1 MIFCIPQISLF
12 TKSLLTAQTRTSCF
26 ISFLITLPSLKPW
39 NKCFSNYSPSLESK
53 SELSLSLLTS
63 VTILLVCSHGHQQFS
78 LFLCVESIPPPWEFV
93 PALWFMLTNGTK
105 QKRYCVSARPRP
117 SEAWQFP
124 LSSLKAQSY
133 HDCFPGDIYML
144 SCSKNLANQYI
155 LLWAK
160 MCLSVSPN
168 SYVEAQYFRVW
179 LYLKIGPKI
188 G

>member
-1 MIFCIPQISLF
+1 MIFCIPQISLLA
-12 TKSLLTAQTRTSCF
+12 KSLLTAKTRDFLCF
-26 ISFLITLPSLKPW
+26 VSYLITLPSLKLW
-39 NKCFSNYSPSLESK
+39 NKCFSNYSPSLESE
-53 SELSLSLLTS
+53 SELSLSVLTS
-63 VTILLVCSHGHQQFS
+63 VTTFLVCNHGHQKFS
-78 LFLCVESIPPPWEFV
+78 LFLESVSPPWEFV
-93 PALWFMLTNGTK
+93 LALWFMLTNGTK
-105 QKRYCVSARPRP
+105 QKRHHVSARPRP

-144 SCSKNLANQYI
+144 NCPKNLASQYI

-179 LYLKIGPKI
+179 LYLKIGP
-188 G
+188 